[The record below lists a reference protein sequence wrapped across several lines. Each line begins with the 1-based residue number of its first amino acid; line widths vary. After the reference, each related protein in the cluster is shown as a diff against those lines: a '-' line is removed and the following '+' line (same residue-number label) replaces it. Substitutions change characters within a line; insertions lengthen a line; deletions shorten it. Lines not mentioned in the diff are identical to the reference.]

1 MQWIT
6 YPLIGLAIFFI
17 IIIIVSYFQVKKAS
31 IKLGS
36 EEFKQV
42 MRKGQLIDVR
52 TKKEFNLGHINGA
65 RNINSQLISREYH
78 KLRKDQPI
86 YLYCATGKRSSR
98 VAVLLRSKGFTEVFE
113 LKLGLKAWNG
123 PLK

>member
-1 MQWIT
+1 MEWIT
-6 YPLIGLAIFFI
+6 YTLIGLVLFFI
-17 IIIIVSYFQVKKAS
+17 IIMIISYFQVKKAS
-31 IKLGS
+31 IKLET

-52 TKKEFNLGHINGA
+52 TKKEFESGHINGA

-86 YLYCATGKRSSR
+86 FLYCANGKRSSR
-98 VAVLLRSKGFTEVFE
+98 VAIMLRSKGYNEVYE
-113 LKLGLKAWNG
+113 LKYGLKAWNG
-123 PLK
+123 QLK